1 MTETKDPR
9 EPFQYN
15 RKIMSGT
22 LSVITLAG
30 ALWLGSSA
38 LAQTSAAPKPPVT
51 NKKSALDKAVLEAWA
66 RHLLVL
72 DAPRITVT
80 ISDPKPAPMQGFVE
94 EAVRASLGERS
105 QDFLFYISNDGSK
118 ILQGNV
124 WDVGLNPF
132 KKDLDRLKT
141 SFQPSMGTP
150 GAPVVLVEFSDFQCP
165 YCKEEAT
172 MLRQNLL
179 SAYPKQV
186 RLYYKE
192 YPLVSIH
199 PWAKPAAIAGR
210 CVFQQA
216 ANTFWDYHD
225 WIYAH
230 QADITPENL
239 KEKVMDWAKTAKDID
254 TSQLSSCIDTKAS
267 EAAIDKNIEEAQ
279 ALDIGG
285 TPTLFVN
292 GRRIPNLVDWPTLRN
307 IIDYEI
313 EYQKTARN
321 AGEDCG
327 CDLTL
332 EVPGAP
338 SSTPVL
344 PLQKKN

>member
-1 MTETKDPR
+1 M
-9 EPFQYN
+9 
-15 RKIMSGT
+15 
-22 LSVITLAG
+22 
-30 ALWLGSSA
+30 
-38 LAQTSAAPKPPVT
+38 
-51 NKKSALDKAVLEAWA
+51 
-66 RHLLVL
+66 
-72 DAPRITVT
+72 
-80 ISDPKPAPMQGFVE
+80 
-94 EAVRASLGERS
+94 
-105 QDFLFYISNDGSK
+105 
-118 ILQGNV
+118 
-124 WDVGLNPF
+124 WDIGLNPF

-141 SFQPSMGTP
+141 SFEPSMGTP
-150 GAPVVLVEFSDFQCP
+150 GSPVVLVEFSDFQCP

-186 RLYYKE
+186 RLYFKQ

-199 PWAKPAAIAGR
+199 PWAKPAAIASR

-230 QADITPENL
+230 QAEITPENL
-239 KEKVMDWAKTAKDID
+239 KEKVMEWAKTAKDID
-254 TSQLSSCIDTKAS
+254 TSQLASCIDTKAT
-267 EAAIDKNIEEAQ
+267 EAAVDKDIEEAQ
-279 ALDIGG
+279 ALEIGG

-292 GRRIPNLVDWPTLRN
+292 GRRIPNLVDWPSLRN

-313 EYQKTARN
+313 EYQKTAKN

-332 EVPGAP
+332 DVPGAP

-344 PLQKKN
+344 PLQKKK